1 MERIKALVLAAGK
14 STRITSVSGGHPKPL
29 IRIEGETILGRNLM
43 WLAGEGVRN
52 IWINVHYRP
61 EEIQEAVGDGS
72 RFGVSVRYVHEP
84 KLLGTA
90 GAVRNL
96 AAEWKETFLV
106 VYGDSLVR
114 LDLRAMFRM
123 HRVRRAVATVALFD
137 RRKHPHTAIAGGLV
151 DMAPDGRILAF
162 TEGTSDSARPLV
174 NAGVYLLEPEVT
186 ADIPQGQ
193 VYDFGWDL
201 FPNLLAAGRS
211 LYGHVLDGYCLGVDT
226 PESYREALRLIQ
238 TGEVVLA

>member
-1 MERIKALVLAAGK
+1 M
-14 STRITSVSGGHPKPL
+14 
-29 IRIEGETILGRNLM
+29 
-43 WLAGEGVRN
+43 
-52 IWINVHYRP
+52 
-61 EEIQEAVGDGS
+61 
-72 RFGVSVRYVHEP
+72 
-84 KLLGTA
+84 
-90 GAVRNL
+90 
-96 AAEWKETFLV
+96 
-106 VYGDSLVR
+106 
-114 LDLRAMFRM
+114 
-123 HRVRRAVATVALFD
+123 
-137 RRKHPHTAIAGGLV
+137 
-151 DMAPDGRILAF
+151 AF

-193 VYDFGWDL
+193 VYDFGRDL

>member
-1 MERIKALVLAAGK
+1 MKALVLAAGK
-14 STRITSVSGGHPKPL
+14 STRITSVSRGHPKPL
-29 IRIEGETILGRNLM
+29 IRIAGETILGRNLM

-61 EEIQEAVGDGS
+61 EEIQEAIGDGS

-84 KLLGTA
+84 ELLGTA

-96 AAEWKETFLV
+96 ASEWKETFLV

-114 LDLRAMFRM
+114 LDLRAMFRV
-123 HRVRRAVATVALFD
+123 HRERHPLATVALFD
-137 RRKHPHTAIAGGLV
+137 RRKHPHTAIAGGIV
-151 DMAPDGRILAF
+151 EADQGGRILAIS
-162 TEGTSDSARPLV
+162 EGTSDSARPLV

-193 VYDFGWDL
+193 VYDFGRDL
-201 FPNLLAAGRS
+201 FPNLLTGGRF
-211 LYGHVLDGYCLGVDT
+211 LYGHMLDGYCLGVDT